1 MNDFF
6 FQRLSLIWLSSLFC
20 LALGAQEAQKQSDI
34 DYATRIDSFE
44 LKRHLFFL
52 ASDYMQGRETGT
64 WGNNEAAKYAS
75 HYFKK
80 WGLQTLDSSEN
91 YQQPV
96 SFTRFTDISKQMEVD
111 GQLLE
116 PFTDFVV
123 SPFRQQP
130 LDSFYAES
138 IYFAGYGLE
147 TASHDDFGSHD
158 WSDKVVI
165 IFKTLP
171 DKLEKEVPEEASKLS
186 LRLNNCL
193 DHGVKAVLVIDES
206 LRAYSARTSRYLD
219 AQFLQLGKIKPE
231 ELPLP
236 PHAHL
241 SVPLAESWLNQ
252 SKTNFKKYRKRLLKK
267 GGVSEEVFQTPV
279 SISAFWHPSTE
290 YVHSQNVVGYLP
302 GQDTSLSDEHIVISA
317 HYDHLGQRDKAV
329 YNGAD
334 DNGSGTTAVLTL
346 AETFS
351 KWVEHGNPFPRGI
364 VFILMTGEEK
374 GLLGSRYYSEHPLL
388 PLDKTMAN
396 VNVDMVGRIDETYS
410 GKDDYIYV
418 IGADRISQDL
428 HDINEEANRRGP
440 NITLDYTYNEEDD
453 PNRYYYRSDHYNFAK
468 KGIPAIFYF
477 NGTHENYHGVGDTAD
492 KINFSAMQKRVQLI
506 FLTAMQLVQREAPLH
521 IEAKS
526 K

>member
-1 MNDFF
+1 MSDQF
-6 FQRLSLIWLSSLFC
+6 FQRLSMIALSSLFC
-20 LALGAQEAQKQSDI
+20 LLLSAQDELRRSDI
-34 DYATRIDSFE
+34 DYAKNIDSFE

-52 ASDYMQGRETGT
+52 ASDYLQGRETGT
-64 WGNNEAAKYAS
+64 WGNDEAAKYAA
-75 HYFKK
+75 HYFEK
-80 WGLQTLDSSEN
+80 WGLQAIDSSKN

-96 SFTRFTDISKQMEVD
+96 SFTRITEITKWMEVN
-111 GQLLE
+111 GNELE

-138 IYFAGYGLE
+138 ISFAGYGIE
-147 TASHDDFGSHD
+147 SASYDDFGEHD
-158 WSDKVVI
+158 WTNKVVI

-171 DKLEKEVPEEASKLS
+171 DKLAKEVPEEAAKLS
-186 LRLNNCL
+186 LRLKNCL
-193 DHGVKAVLVIDES
+193 DHGVKAVFVIDEN
-206 LRAYSARTSRYLD
+206 LRSYSARTSRYLD
-219 AQFLQLGKIKPE
+219 AQFLQLGRIKPQ

-241 SVPLAESWLNQ
+241 SVPLAESWLSQ
-252 SKTNFKKYRKRLLKK
+252 SKRNFKKYRKRLLKN
-267 GGVSEEVFQTPV
+267 GGISDKVFQTPV
-279 SISAFWHPSTE
+279 SVSAFWHPTTE

-302 GQDTSLSDEHIVISA
+302 GQDTTLQDEHIVISA
-317 HYDHLGQRDKAV
+317 HFDHLGQRDKAI

-351 KWVEHGNPFPRGI
+351 HWVNNGNPLRRGI

-410 GKDDYIYV
+410 GKGDYIYV

-477 NGTHENYHGVGDTAD
+477 NGTHENYHGVGDTPE

-521 IEAKS
+521 IDAK
-526 K
+526 